1 MPCLQ
6 GPGADVIDDS
16 ISEYIVLYI
25 FLPDMG
31 CLAADDDCQLCL
43 VIQIRYNIPV
53 AWDACPGIRGTVY
66 PLGKIDGMGSLPVK
80 CFLLKSGRFLSVSHV
95 IDSQTDNILPR
106 MGNRG

>member
-6 GPGADVIDDS
+6 GPGADVIDDG
-16 ISEYIVLYI
+16 ISKYIVLYI

-80 CFLLKSGRFLSVSHV
+80 CFLLKSG
-95 IDSQTDNILPR
+95 
-106 MGNRG
+106 